1 MAFLDVLDRAYKGP
15 MVDKHTWDI
24 TYVVKACRKICK
36 EFDLKY
42 PAGEVVCRDEDLIRR
57 FYEAGRQL
65 VLRSGIYHQDT
76 ERIITF
82 SEKEIDDAA
91 AAMNHDVVTGR
102 GKDGFVFYP
111 RKPEDTRK
119 PGVVA
124 GNPGCPMTEQEFRW
138 TVESWAK
145 EPAIDMVTCGSI
157 AEVDG
162 KPVRGREPIELLA
175 VRRELAYLNEICEK
189 VGRPGIGRLAA
200 ESSVSEIGDLG
211 AMGANGIREGDA
223 HLICFNNELITNNDN
238 LIRAASTINTD
249 ILNATLACVMVG
261 GLAGGPAGATVCMIA
276 SMLASNV
283 LYQADYH
290 LCHPIH
296 MTKIATTMK
305 ECMWLQSVTNQA
317 FSLCAPCVIIN
328 DIYPKSGAGTKE
340 LLREV
345 AANALAIT
353 VSGGHVEG
361 VGAVDGLKANCS
373 GLEDRLMGRVAAEVA
388 RIGLTR
394 KDAAEIIEKL
404 FDGYKAVMDGRN
416 DGQHFNEVYDVDRM
430 EPTPQWQAQYDE
442 VAEELRSYGLDIT

>member
-1 MAFLDVLDRAYKGP
+1 MLFLDIMDRAYKGP
-15 MVDKHTWDI
+15 MVDKHAWDV
-24 TYVVKACRKICK
+24 TYVVKACKKVCK
-36 EFDLKY
+36 EYGLVY
-42 PAGEVVCRDEDLIRR
+42 PAGEAICRDEDLIRR

-65 VLRSGIYHQDT
+65 ILRSGIYHQDT

-82 SEKEIDDAA
+82 TEKEIDEAA
-91 AAMNHDVVTGR
+91 AAMNHNVVTGTTD
-102 GKDGFVFYP
+102 DGFVFYP
-111 RKPEDTRK
+111 RKAEDSRK

-124 GNPGCPMTEQEFRW
+124 GNPGCPMTEQEFKW

-162 KPVRGREPIELLA
+162 KPVRGREPTELLA
-175 VRRELAYLNEICEK
+175 VRRELAYLNDICAE

-211 AMGANGIREGDA
+211 AMGVNGIREGDA
-223 HLICFNNELITNNDN
+223 HLICFNNELITNFDN
-238 LIRAASTINTD
+238 LIRAASTIDTG

-261 GLAGGPAGATVCMIA
+261 GLAGGAEGATVCMIA

-296 MTKIATTMK
+296 MTRIATTMK

-328 DIYPKSGAGTKE
+328 DIYPKSGAGTIE

-345 AANALAIT
+345 AANALEIT

-361 VGAVDGLKANCS
+361 VGACDGLKANCS
-373 GLEDRLMGRVAAEVA
+373 GLEDRLMGRVAAA
-388 RIGLTR
+388 AAKSGMTR
-394 KDAAEIIEKL
+394 QDAAEIVDKL
-404 FDGYKAVMDGRN
+404 FEGYSGILEGRN
-416 DGQHFNEVYDVDRM
+416 DGQHISQVYDLERM
-430 EPTPQWQAQYDE
+430 EPTAAWQAKYDE
-442 VAEELRSYGLDIT
+442 IVDELRSYGLDIS